1 MKRRPRPAL
10 DPAERERAASAPVW
24 IVWWEEPERSW
35 EAICLS
41 AAEAEQEYGARSA
54 DHVLR
59 HWGKVGRGEQ
69 TTLRGWLEGH
79 LRVVPQASAA
89 DFIQPAR
96 EVLRRL
102 AAGEPGPVLV
112 RTW

>member
-1 MKRRPRPAL
+1 MRRSLRRVLEPA
-10 DPAERERAASAPVW
+10 DRERAASAPVW
-24 IVWWEEPERSW
+24 IVWWEDPDRSW

-41 AAEAEQEYGARSA
+41 AAEAEREYGARSA

-69 TTLRGWLEGH
+69 TTLLDWLEGH
-79 LRVVPQASAA
+79 LRVVPRPSAA
-89 DFIQPAR
+89 DFTQPAQ

-102 AAGEPGPVLV
+102 AGGEPGPVIV